1 MNKHNLRTN
10 LADSAGS
17 ARKYLL
23 NARSEYRVLALVA
36 VGLLAS
42 YALSTG
48 CTWGWA
54 DNNCNDSNC
63 AGFCSNGTTVV
74 LTNTYCQTQGG
85 GLYCCQCTEVVYRC
99 VTHGP
104 CMTSFNYDRTRLESL
119 ESSCAT
125 GKNGVECVF

>member
-1 MNKHNLRTN
+1 MKEDKQSNTI
-10 LADSAGS
+10 AGS
-17 ARKYLL
+17 VARARKNLL
-23 NARSEYRVLALVA
+23 NARSEYRVVVLVA
-36 VGLLAS
+36 VGMLAS
-42 YALSTG
+42 YAFTTG

-63 AGFCSNGTTVV
+63 VGACSNGSTVV

-104 CMTSFNYDRTRLESL
+104 CLTSFNYDRTRFESL
-119 ESSCAT
+119 ESSCAS
-125 GKNGVECVF
+125 GEFGLECIF